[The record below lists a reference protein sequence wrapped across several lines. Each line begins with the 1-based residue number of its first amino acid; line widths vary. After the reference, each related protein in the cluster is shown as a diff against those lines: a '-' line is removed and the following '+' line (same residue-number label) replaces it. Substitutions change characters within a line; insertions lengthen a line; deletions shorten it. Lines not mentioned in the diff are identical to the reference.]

1 MEVVDAYLR
10 RATILVLALK
20 WLLLKSRKWFTG
32 IYNSIMLA
40 MCQTEN
46 YNSIWVNV
54 SNLSYTLSR
63 HSLTQITLPYEDR
76 NGQHRVHPSIKFLSI
91 RVITHSHGGA
101 ICNGQLFDDKR
112 QDDVASNREL
122 TGAEFCSILV
132 IIRHVVRHVDYF
144 FKRSATHITLQKV
157 PGINGEEY
165 LISVNWSTSENM
177 QLPWNGQANTAT
189 LRPSKVWSI
198 LCQPNGHIPRRGR
211 VYIA

>member
-1 MEVVDAYLR
+1 MSTKWKKKLYNFMEVVDAYLR

-122 TGAEFCSILV
+122 TGADCRILFSQTEATEQ
-132 IIRHVVRHVDYF
+132 RHESAGHHFGDGLSAGPTDQRH
-144 FKRSATHITLQKV
+144 
-157 PGINGEEY
+157 E
-165 LISVNWSTSENM
+165 WS
-177 QLPWNGQANTAT
+177 
-189 LRPSKVWSI
+189 
-198 LCQPNGHIPRRGR
+198 
-211 VYIA
+211 

>member
-1 MEVVDAYLR
+1 MLLLLLYNFMEVVDAYLR

-122 TGAEFCSILV
+122 TGADCRILLVDRSNRLGSWTPFWRRTISRTNRPTTRMV
-132 IIRHVVRHVDYF
+132 I
-144 FKRSATHITLQKV
+144 K
-157 PGINGEEY
+157 
-165 LISVNWSTSENM
+165 
-177 QLPWNGQANTAT
+177 
-189 LRPSKVWSI
+189 
-198 LCQPNGHIPRRGR
+198 
-211 VYIA
+211 